1 MTEKEL
7 VEKLKRQDEGA
18 FRDLVDLHQVKV
30 RNTCMG
36 MLHDASE
43 ADDMSQEVFIEIF
56 TSIRKFKGEST
67 LSTWMYRIAINKCL
81 NHLRSKKRK
90 NWIKRIGNSFE
101 TQTEM
106 TEISDYKEP
115 QTILENTEKE
125 KMLKAAVDSLPD
137 NQRVAFVLSKYDEL
151 SNPEIAEIMKTTVS
165 SVESL
170 NFRAKR
176 NLQKKLLHLFKEFN
190 D

>member
-1 MTEKEL
+1 MTEKDL
-7 VEKLKRQDEGA
+7 VERLKRQDEAA
-18 FRDLVDLHQVKV
+18 FRYLVELHQVKV

-36 MLHDASE
+36 MLHDACE
-43 ADDMSQEVFIEIF
+43 ADDISQEVFIEIF
-56 TSIRKFKGEST
+56 KSIRKFKGEST
-67 LSTWMYRIAINKCL
+67 LSTWIYRIAINKSL

-90 NWIKRIGNSFE
+90 SWMKLFGNSFE
-101 TQTEM
+101 TQKEM
-106 TEISDYKEP
+106 FEISDYKEP
-115 QTILENTEKE
+115 QAILENAEKE
-125 KMLKAAVDSLPD
+125 KMLKEAIDSLPD

-151 SNPEIAEIMKTTVS
+151 SNPEIADIMKTTVS